1 MDPKPIDI
9 KKAIDY
15 VAKAWKSVTPTTIFN
30 CWKKTGIIPLSNGE
44 LSNEEIESSINV
56 IKSISNDQNNEIENL
71 INELSFSSPMAAGEY
86 ISIDDGVEDSE
97 MVTEEEIIAS
107 FIPAE
112 EEETGESDTST
123 SKTTISINDAAA
135 AFETVYDFLQQ
146 GDIEID
152 YNESKVLKSLKRKLR
167 LLRIKNQTQ
176 TRIDSFFK

>member
-97 MVTEEEIIAS
+97 MVTEEE
-107 FIPAE
+107 
-112 EEETGESDTST
+112 TGESDTST

-152 YNESKVLKSLKRKLR
+152 YSESKVLKSLKRKLR